1 MAINKLL
8 LSLPLLISLLEA
20 KHFSASKQ
28 VSYDIH
34 TGHQVDLDYLNWF
47 EAANL
52 ASSISKV

>member
-20 KHFSASKQ
+20 NIFPLPNI
-28 VSYDIH
+28 SYDIH